1 MKSIFA
7 PATYLMSQL
16 RFPAKFAL
24 SGAIFS
30 VVLGFFAWHTLATL
44 NARVQQIKAEQ
55 AGSAFIGDLVNWNKA
70 LIDYRRVA
78 ITAAPGDEGLK
89 DKLRQQASVTEKSML
104 KLEADVKQYAS
115 MFDSTS
121 GISGMRDG
129 WNGLQEKVMALPADK
144 DFAQKSFAAHGKE
157 FDRLYAFMHDL
168 GDSSGLSFEP
178 DLDLFYLGFPLANN
192 TPKVAGVTV
201 RVYAYQTLNIARGTL
216 TPQDKVFYEV
226 TDARLKDALGG
237 VEAMLASSMKSDPAI
252 KERLDKAL
260 ANVRSTSAPL
270 LSYARKN
277 FIEADTIAVNQQQ
290 ITEAAQLAIDAAWTL
305 VDENR
310 KVFEERLAE
319 RGKEMRTQ
327 LWGMTA
333 LVLGGVLASIYLFI
347 GMYLSI
353 ANAVNQLN
361 DGTSRLAA
369 GDFTARVK
377 LETRD
382 ELSLVAQRFNEMAA
396 SLSSLITGIKF
407 SAHQVLIASGELSR
421 SAEQISKGSQE
432 QVSAA
437 QSTAAA
443 VEEVSVS
450 VSHVSENVSEAVAIS
465 ETAAK
470 SANLGRARILD
481 AVEGIR
487 SVADSVQKVA
497 EGVTSLGDHANE
509 IGLVVGTIK
518 DIADQ
523 TNLLALN
530 AAIEAA
536 RAGESGRGFAVVADE
551 VRKLADNT
559 RRATENIASMIGKVQ
574 EGVQASI
581 QQAVASRE
589 SMLDAV
595 KITES
600 AAGALDQ
607 IESGTGT
614 TLERIREI
622 SNASKEQATASQ
634 GIAQHIENIAQ
645 MAEKNEQSIIGVTTS
660 AQQMKT
666 LSESLNKSVASFRL
680 DS

>member
-1 MKSIFA
+1 MKSIFT

-30 VVLGFFAWHTLATL
+30 IVLGFFAWNVLATL
-44 NARVQQIKAEQ
+44 NERVQMLNVEH
-55 AGSAFIGDLVNWNKA
+55 AGSMFIGDLINWNKA

-78 ITAAPGDEGLK
+78 ITGSPGDVGLK
-89 DKLRQQASVTEKSML
+89 DRLKQQALVTEKSML
-104 KLEADVKQYAS
+104 KLEADKIQYAT
-115 MFDSTS
+115 MFDSAS
-121 GISGMRDG
+121 GVAGIRNG
-129 WNGLQEKVMALPADK
+129 WNELQERVMALPADK

-157 FDRLYAFMHDL
+157 FDRLYTLMRDL
-168 GDSSGLSFEP
+168 GDTSGISFES
-178 DLDLFYLGFPLANN
+178 DLDLFYLGYPLANN

-201 RVYAYQTLNIARGTL
+201 RIYAYQTLNIARGSL
-216 TPQDKVFYEV
+216 TPQDKIFYEV
-226 TDARLKDALGG
+226 TEARLKDVMGG
-237 VEAMLASSMKSDPAI
+237 VETMLATSMKANPMV
-252 KERLDKAL
+252 KQRLEKPL
-260 ANVRSTSAPL
+260 ANVKSTSGGL
-270 LSYARKN
+270 LSFARKN

-290 ITEAAQLAIDAAWTL
+290 ITEAAQSAIDAAWTL
-305 VDENR
+305 LDENR
-310 KVFEERLAE
+310 QVFEERLVE
-319 RGKEMRTQ
+319 RGNEVRTQ
-327 LWGMTA
+327 LWGMVA
-333 LVLGGVLASIYLFI
+333 LVLVSVLTSVYLFT

-353 ANAVNQLN
+353 TNAVNQLN
-361 DGTSRLAA
+361 EGTSRLAK
-369 GDFTARVK
+369 GDFTARTK
-377 LETRD
+377 LVARD
-382 ELSLVAQRFNEMAA
+382 ELSQVAMRFNEMAA
-396 SLSSLITGIKF
+396 SLSGLITGIKS
-407 SAHQVLIASGELSR
+407 SAHQVLVSSDELSR

-450 VSHVSENVSEAVAIS
+450 VSHVSDNVSEAVAIS

-470 SANLGRARILD
+470 SANVGRVRILD
-481 AVEGIR
+481 AVEVIR
-487 SVADSVQKVA
+487 SMADSLQKAA
-497 EGVTSLGDHANE
+497 EDVTRLGDHANE

-518 DIADQ
+518 DLADQ

-574 EGVQASI
+574 DGVQTSI
-581 QQAVASRE
+581 QQAIASRK

-600 AAGALDQ
+600 AAEALDQ

-622 SNASKEQATASQ
+622 SNASKEQATASE

-645 MAEKNEQSIIGVTTS
+645 MAEKNEQSINVVAAS
-660 AQQMKT
+660 AQQLKT

-680 DS
+680 DN

>member
-1 MKSIFA
+1 MQTLFT
-7 PATYLMSQL
+7 PATYLMSRL

-24 SGAIFS
+24 SGAIFA
-30 VVLGFFAWHTLATL
+30 VVLGYCAWHSLASL
-44 NARVQQIKAEQ
+44 NARAAQIRSEQ
-55 AGSAFIGDLVNWNKA
+55 AGSAFIGDLVTWNKA

-78 ITAAPGDEGLK
+78 ITTPAGDATLK
-89 DKLRQQASVTEKSML
+89 DRLKQQASLTEKSML
-104 KLEADVKQYAS
+104 KLESDAKQYMPLFNSAS
-115 MFDSTS
+115 
-121 GISGMRDG
+121 GVAGLRNG
-129 WNGLQEKVMALPADK
+129 WNELQAKVDALPADK
-144 DFAQKSFAAHGKE
+144 DFAQKSFSAHGKE

-168 GDSSGLSFEP
+168 GDISGLSFEP

-201 RVYAYQTLNIARGTL
+201 RISAYQTLNIARNTL

-252 KERLDKAL
+252 KERLDKVL
-260 ANVRSTSAPL
+260 ANVKSTSAPL
-270 LSYARKN
+270 LSYTRKN

-290 ITEAAQLAIDAAWTL
+290 TVEASQPAIDAAWTL

-310 KVFEERLAE
+310 KVFEEILAE
-319 RGKEMRTQ
+319 RGNEVHTQ
-327 LWGMTA
+327 LWVMTV
-333 LVLGGVLASIYLFI
+333 LVLGGVLISIYLFI

-353 ANAVNQLN
+353 ANAVTRLN

-369 GDFTARVK
+369 GDFTARVSI
-377 LETRD
+377 EARD

-396 SLSSLITGIKF
+396 SLSSLITGVKF
-407 SAHQVLIASGELSR
+407 SAQQVLIASGELSR
-421 SAEQISKGSQE
+421 SAEQISQGSQE

-450 VSHVSENVSEAVAIS
+450 VSHVAENVSDAVSIS
-465 ETAAK
+465 ETAAE
-470 SANLGRARILD
+470 SANQGRLQILD
-481 AVEGIR
+481 AVKGIR

-497 EGVTSLGDHANE
+497 QGVTSLGDHANE
-509 IGLVVGTIK
+509 IGLVVGTIQE
-518 DIADQ
+518 IADQ

-559 RRATENIASMIGKVQ
+559 RRATENIANMIGKVQ
-574 EGVQASI
+574 EGVQVSI
-581 QQAVASRE
+581 KQAVASRE

-600 AAGALDQ
+600 AAGALDK

-622 SNASKEQATASQ
+622 SNASKEQAIASQ

-645 MAEKNEQSIIGVTTS
+645 MAEKNELSIIGVTTS
-660 AQQMKT
+660 AQQLKM
-666 LSESLNKSVASFRL
+666 LSESLNKSVASFKL
-680 DS
+680 DV

>member
-1 MKSIFA
+1 MQSLFA
-7 PATYLMSQL
+7 PATYLMSRL

-24 SGAIFS
+24 SGAIFA
-30 VVLGFFAWHTLATL
+30 VVLGYFAWHSLASL

-55 AGSAFIGDLVNWNKA
+55 AGSAFIGDLVTWNKA

-78 ITAAPGDEGLK
+78 ITAAPGDEGAKARLK
-89 DKLRQQASVTEKSML
+89 QQASVTEESMR
-104 KLEADVKQYAS
+104 KLEANAKQYAPL
-115 MFDSTS
+115 FDATS
-121 GISGMRDG
+121 GVAGMRDG

-168 GDSSGLSFEP
+168 GDSAGLSFEP

-201 RVYAYQTLNIARGTL
+201 RIYAYQTLNIARGTL

-226 TDARLKDALGG
+226 TEARLKDVLGG
-237 VEAMLASSMKSDPAI
+237 VEAMLASSMKSDPKI

-260 ANVRSTSAPL
+260 ANVKSTSAPL
-270 LSYARKN
+270 LAYARQN
-277 FIEADTIAVNQQQ
+277 FIGADTIAVNQQQ
-290 ITEAAQLAIDAAWTL
+290 ITEASQLAIEAAWTL

-310 KVFEERLAE
+310 KVFEERLTE
-319 RGKEMRTQ
+319 RGREVRTQ
-327 LWGMTA
+327 FWVMTA
-333 LVLGGVLASIYLFI
+333 LVLASVLTSIYLFI
-347 GMYLSI
+347 GMYLAI
-353 ANAVNQLN
+353 ANAVTQLN

-369 GDFTARVK
+369 GDFTARVTID
-377 LETRD
+377 TRD
-382 ELSLVAQRFNEMAA
+382 ELSLVARHFNEMAA
-396 SLSSLITGIKF
+396 SLSSLITGVKF
-407 SAHQVLIASGELSR
+407 SAQQVLTASGELSR
-421 SAEQISKGSQE
+421 SAEQITNGSLE

-450 VSHVSENVSEAVAIS
+450 VSHVAENVSEAVAIS
-465 ETAAK
+465 KTAAE
-470 SANLGRARILD
+470 SANQGRGRILE

-497 EGVTSLGDHANE
+497 QGVTSLGDHANE
-509 IGLVVGTIK
+509 IGQVISTIK

-574 EGVQASI
+574 DGVQASI
-581 QQAVASRE
+581 EQAVVSRE
-589 SMLDAV
+589 RMLDAV

-607 IESGTGT
+607 IQNGTET

-622 SNASKEQATASQ
+622 SDASKEQAIASQ
-634 GIAQHIENIAQ
+634 GIAQNIEKIAQ
-645 MAEKNEQSIIGVTTS
+645 MAEKNELSISGVTTS
-660 AQQMKT
+660 AQQLKT
-666 LSESLNKSVASFRL
+666 LSESLNKSVASFKL

>member
-1 MKSIFA
+1 MQSLFA
-7 PATYLMSQL
+7 PATYLMSRL

-24 SGAIFS
+24 SGAIFA
-30 VVLGFFAWHTLATL
+30 VVLGFFAWHSLVSL

-55 AGSAFIGDLVNWNKA
+55 AGSAFIGDLVTWNKA

-78 ITAAPGDEGLK
+78 ITAAPGDEGSKDRLK
-89 DKLRQQASVTEKSML
+89 QQALVTEESMR
-104 KLEADVKQYAS
+104 KLEANVKQYAPL
-115 MFDSTS
+115 FDSTT
-121 GISGMRDG
+121 GIAGMRDG
-129 WNGLQEKVMALPADK
+129 WNELQAKVMALPVDK
-144 DFAQKSFAAHGKE
+144 DFAQKSFSAHGKE

-168 GDSSGLSFEP
+168 GDRAGLSFEP

-201 RVYAYQTLNIARGTL
+201 RIYAYQTLNIARGTL

-226 TDARLKDALGG
+226 TDARLKDVLGG
-237 VEAMLASSMKSDPAI
+237 VEAMLASSMKSDPMI

-260 ANVRSTSAPL
+260 ANVKSTSAPL
-270 LSYARKN
+270 LAYTRQN
-277 FIEADTIAVNQQQ
+277 FIGADTITVNQQQ

-319 RGKEMRTQ
+319 RGNKVRTQ
-327 LWGMTA
+327 FWVMTV
-333 LVLGGVLASIYLFI
+333 LVLAGVLASIYLFI
-347 GMYLSI
+347 GMYLSV
-353 ANAVNQLN
+353 ANAVARLN
-361 DGTSRLAA
+361 EGTSRLAA
-369 GDFTARVK
+369 GDFTARVTID
-377 LETRD
+377 TRD
-382 ELSLVAQRFNEMAA
+382 ELSLVAQHFNEMAA
-396 SLSSLITGIKF
+396 SLSSLITGVKF
-407 SAHQVLIASGELSR
+407 SAHQVLTASGELSR
-421 SAEQISKGSQE
+421 SAEQITSGSQE

-437 QSTAAA
+437 QSTAAS

-450 VSHVSENVSEAVAIS
+450 VSHVAENVSEAVAIS
-465 ETAAK
+465 ESAAE
-470 SANLGRARILD
+470 SANQGRGRILE

-509 IGLVVGTIK
+509 IGQVISTIK
-518 DIADQ
+518 DIAEQ

-574 EGVQASI
+574 EGVQVSI
-581 QQAVASRE
+581 EQAVVSRE
-589 SMLDAV
+589 RMLDAV

-600 AAGALDQ
+600 AAGVLDQ
-607 IESGTGT
+607 IKSGTEN
-614 TLERIREI
+614 TLGRIREI
-622 SNASKEQATASQ
+622 SNASKEQAIASQ
-634 GIAQHIENIAQ
+634 GIAQHIEKIAQ
-645 MAEKNEQSIIGVTTS
+645 MAEKNELSIVGVTSS
-660 AQQMKT
+660 AQQLKT
-666 LSESLNKSVASFRL
+666 LSESLNQSVASFKL